1 MLSTPYVI
9 PPLPDCFRDE
19 SPDAEEIR
27 ARANAAAA
35 RAARSAHLAV
45 LHPTHGSLY
54 GKRDGRKTTGP
65 ELPVEQRRRLPVKG
79 RATIT
84 EADPAHRVT
93 RHPIQLAHSGMLPEA
108 SYVSL
113 QRHGEGCRSD
123 DLVAVNSYA
132 WADLEIREGHE
143 FHGMPPEEAAGIVL
157 ARHEAAGVP
166 RPSYV
171 TFSGRGLWFVYL
183 ADGFI
188 PPSAKGRVLKAT
200 RAYWGEEI
208 KTGRGAGTER
218 VTAKAAAMRSLWQGG
233 EIDWSVGDLARVHRL
248 AGSVNE
254 KAGET
259 VRLVW
264 PASWADVRRSPFENF
279 CAAVLPFTREET
291 TAYLAER
298 DAARQARQ
306 DRAAAE
312 GRPLQTCAYRPALS
326 RWAVTADEI
335 LRLIRHHGEHG
346 LRALGLRNIASHH
359 LACAWALSGRGGD
372 ARSWAAE
379 LAPLV
384 CGPKLSEKAL
394 ATYLKPIEKELRRH
408 EAGER
413 DQYVPYKGAEPRL
426 VSPIYTYGLDR
437 VARELKVTAELVAT
451 LGLRMLVADPA
462 QRKAVTPAER
472 QAAKRARDGAAKRAD
487 MEQAMR
493 DRAARVME
501 LSSEGLEGEEIAARL
516 GISVKTVE
524 RIYDRLIAGAFER
537 GVTVWYTG
545 EDEEVPDGEIEA
557 LVTACTWTG
566 SSRYLSEGVAL
577 QGTAAAP
584 DTLPAP
590 LAPAKPQRV
599 AGKGAKAKS
608 ASSPSTP
615 AWPPYDPSQ
624 RLLALYEHHLKAG
637 KSLGWGEACVDPDR
651 TAMEMARQDLE
662 FESET
667 GRRVWPIGLVPYRS
681 PREQAIRQRL
691 ARLRIHADPVPACP
705 SQGHRL
711 H

>member
-1 MLSTPYVI
+1 MLSTPYIV
-9 PPLPDCFRDE
+9 PPLPDCSLDE
-19 SPDAEEIR
+19 SPVAEEIR
-27 ARANAAAA
+27 ARAKKAAAL
-35 RAARSAHLAV
+35 AARSAHLAV

-54 GKRDGRKTTGP
+54 GKRDGRKKAGP

-84 EADPAHRVT
+84 EADPAQRVT
-93 RHPIQLAHSGMLPEA
+93 RHPIQLAHSHMLPEA
-108 SYVSL
+108 GYVSL

-123 DLVAVNSYA
+123 DLVAINAYA
-132 WADLEIREGHE
+132 WFDLEIREGHA
-143 FHGMPPEEAAGIVL
+143 FYGVAPEEVAGIIV

-166 RPSYV
+166 CPDYM
-171 TFSGRGLWFVYL
+171 TFSGRGIWGVYL

-188 PPSAKGRVLKAT
+188 PPSAKGRVLKAC

-208 KTGRGAGTER
+208 KTGRGAGTDR

-233 EIDWSVGDLARVHRL
+233 EIDWSVADMSRVHRI
-248 AGSVNE
+248 AGSVND

-264 PASWADVRRSPFENF
+264 PASWADVRRSSFETF
-279 CAAVLPFTREET
+279 CASVLPFTREET
-291 TAYLAER
+291 QAYLSER

-312 GRPLQTCAYRPALS
+312 GRLLQTRAYRPALS

-335 LRLIRHHGEHG
+335 MLLIRHHGEHG
-346 LRALGLRNIASHH
+346 LRALGLRNMMAHH
-359 LACAWALSGRGGD
+359 IACAWALSGRGGD

-384 CGPKLSEKAL
+384 CGPKLSEKSL
-394 ATYLKPIEKELRRH
+394 ASYLKPVEKALRRH

-413 DQYVPYKGAEPRL
+413 DEYVPYKGAEPRL

-437 VARELKVTAELVAT
+437 VARELKVTAEQVAT

-472 QAAKRARDGAAKRAD
+472 QAAKRARDGAARRAD
-487 MEQAMR
+487 MQQAMQE
-493 DRAARVME
+493 RAARIIE
-501 LSSEGLEGEEIAARL
+501 LCGEGLEAEEIATRL
-516 GISVKTVE
+516 GCCLRTVE
-524 RIYDRLIAGAFER
+524 RAVEAMFAGASDN
-537 GVTVWYTG
+537 VTICDDVA
-545 EDEEVPDGEIEA
+545 DEEVSDGEIEA

-590 LAPAKPQRV
+590 LAPTKAQRV
-599 AGKGAKAKS
+599 GRKGAKAKPS
-608 ASSPSTP
+608 STP
-615 AWPPYDPSQ
+615 VTPIWPPYDPSQ
-624 RLLALYEHHLKAG
+624 RLLALYEHHLKTG
-637 KSLGWGEACVDPDR
+637 KALGWGEACVDADL
-651 TAMEMARQDLE
+651 AAIGMARQDLE
-662 FESET
+662 FEGET
-667 GRRVWPIGLVPYRS
+667 GRRVWSVGRVPDRS
-681 PREQAIRQRL
+681 PREAALRQRL
-691 ARLRIHADPVPACP
+691 ARLRISPDTVPACSTP
-705 SQGHRL
+705 EHRL